1 VSGVGV
7 TLREWAL
14 TGIPVGGWV
23 EDAVNYLEAH
33 FAHAFDAFS
42 NVLLAIHGVISA
54 VLGGAPPWAV
64 IAGFALLAWAIAG
77 RGVFVFTLLGLL
89 LTLNIGMWPSFVATL
104 ALVLL
109 AELVV
114 VIIGLPLGVLA
125 GVSRPVARVLT
136 PILDFMQ
143 TMPPFVYLIPAVT
156 FFGLGVVPGVVA
168 TVIFSVP
175 PLIRLTNFGLRQVPG
190 DLIEAADAFGSNRWQ
205 KLTKVQLPVAAPT
218 IMAGVNQSIMLN
230 LSMVVIAA
238 LIGAEG
244 LGGDVIRGMNTLN
257 IGLGFEAGL
266 AIVVM
271 AIVLDRITQGAGGR
285 RR

>member
-1 VSGVGV
+1 
-7 TLREWAL
+7 
-14 TGIPVGGWV
+14 
-23 EDAVNYLEAH
+23 
-33 FAHAFDAFS
+33 
-42 NVLLAIHGVISA
+42 
-54 VLGGAPPWAV
+54 
-64 IAGFALLAWAIAG
+64 
-77 RGVFVFTLLGLL
+77 
-89 LTLNIGMWPSFVATL
+89 M
-104 ALVLL
+104 
-109 AELVV
+109 
-114 VIIGLPLGVLA
+114 
-125 GVSRPVARVLT
+125 
-136 PILDFMQ
+136 
-143 TMPPFVYLIPAVT
+143 T